1 MLLQGYTELEIEKFL
16 KFPDFFFKFLGILLR
31 ELLQVKQFPF
41 YGRIVLEIL
50 ELITAPLGIAGLE
63 AEQETLVC
71 FCHQTVDIFNKGL
84 PRFLELLVGEWDIGH
99 SFKLIDHRFSLIYQA
114 WRETLVDGAVTAKK
128 TEDEP
133 FTALGHW
140 NIHIFNIEEITG
152 MLTRQGSGYLSAV
165 QLGDGDDTGFA
176 IESELVLRL
185 DTERHGQDITTYD
198 ATLRLV
204 YLYLDL
210 LASVF
215 AQQLACAE
223 VGHNMHPLEGF
234 LRLVTD
240 GLEMSVNIFDAL
252 LPV

>member
-1 MLLQGYTELEIEKFL
+1 MG
-16 KFPDFFFKFLGILLR
+16 
-31 ELLQVKQFPF
+31 
-41 YGRIVLEIL
+41 
-50 ELITAPLGIAGLE
+50 
-63 AEQETLVC
+63 
-71 FCHQTVDIFNKGL
+71 DIFNKDFSC
-84 PRFLELLVGEWDIGH
+84 FLKFLIGEGDIGH
-99 SFKLIDHRFSLIYQA
+99 SFKLIDHSLTLIYQA

-140 NIHIFNIEEITG
+140 NIHILNIEEITG

-165 QLGDGDDTGFA
+165 QLGDGNDTGFT

-185 DTERHGQDITTYD
+185 VTERHEQNITTYD

-240 GLEMSVNIFDAL
+240 GLEMSVDIFDAL